1 MPKYFKIINLET
13 PCSFILQNGARFD
26 LRTGIPNNSLEVWKT
41 GRFNYLGLLPEAAE
55 LFTKEKISEVIRL
68 INQSKNIEDI
78 KILASAKPDAV
89 KVQEAAEARIN
100 FLTKNL

>member
-1 MPKYFKIINLET
+1 MRKYFKIINLET
-13 PCSFILQNGARFD
+13 PCSFILWDGARFD

-89 KVQEAAEARIN
+89 KVQEASESRIN
-100 FLTKNL
+100 FLIK